1 MNASS
6 RSAGHQAPSVDH
18 RRQVALP
25 HPTAIGPPASVADLV
40 VTIPRSDE
48 TRPLRV
54 KFQYSI
60 PPLARTIPSKPDQD
74 LSHDFNAQ
82 ILACLPHLR
91 AFARSLSGD
100 RDRADD
106 LVQSAIQRALAAAA
120 QFTPGTN
127 FKGWIFTILR
137 NVYFSELRSHRR
149 LEVPI
154 DEANLD
160 SHATQPTQLAGLEFD
175 EFRRAFDTLPV
186 EQREA
191 LVLVGADGFSY
202 EAAAM
207 VCGAPIGTIKSRV
220 SRARRELGKL
230 MSAGEEAPARPGSI
244 PAFAST
250 R

>member
-1 MNASS
+1 
-6 RSAGHQAPSVDH
+6 
-18 RRQVALP
+18 
-25 HPTAIGPPASVADLV
+25 
-40 VTIPRSDE
+40 
-48 TRPLRV
+48 V

-60 PPLARTIPSKPDQD
+60 PPLARSVPSARDQD

-91 AFARSLSGD
+91 AFARSLSSD

-106 LVQSAIQRALAAAA
+106 LVQSAIQRALGAAA

-149 LEVPI
+149 LEIPI

-202 EAAAM
+202 EAAAA
-207 VCGAPIGTIKSRV
+207 VCGAPIGTVKSRV

-230 MSAGEEAPARPGSI
+230 MSAGEESRTRPGSI
-244 PAFAST
+244 PAFAGT

>member
-6 RSAGHQAPSVDH
+6 RSAAHQAPRVDH
-18 RRQVALP
+18 LTQVGLP
-25 HPTAIGPPASVADLV
+25 HPTAIGPPPPASVADLV
-40 VTIPRSDE
+40 VAMPQSAE

-60 PPLARTIPSKPDQD
+60 PPLARSVPSARDQD

-106 LVQSAIQRALAAAA
+106 LAQSAIQRALAAAA

-149 LEVPI
+149 LEIPI

-202 EAAAM
+202 EAAAA
-207 VCGAPIGTIKSRV
+207 VCGAPIGTVKSRV

-230 MSAGEEAPARPGSI
+230 MSAAELG
-244 PAFAST
+244 
-250 R
+250 